1 MSGLKGVCP
10 KCGASYYG
18 WALRNPG
25 EPKCD
30 RCGSDLKISENGAHI
45 RSHYSSLTTRTYK
58 ITNPTHMRR
67 NNN

>member
-18 WALRNPG
+18 WALRNPI

-30 RCGSDLKISENGAHI
+30 RCGSDLKISENGVHI

-58 ITNPTHMRR
+58 TIIQPYLRKND
-67 NNN
+67 N